1 VTDGWR
7 LRPAAAAWATRI
19 TLVPELNLLVFA
31 FLLHFP
37 LELWIMEPKLPADP
51 HIVERGEVTAVCG
64 TAAAGHAVIAL
75 LTFWLIAGAGKRSW
89 VHRPHWAETLMFVL
103 CSGVFTL
110 LAEPGLGMMLERA
123 SPHADTFAN
132 VWGGGRVLPSV
143 LQAFAVPALLV
154 WILGRQ
160 LRSTAEAT
168 AAHTAP
174 VDSADEHVPSG
185 FPG

>member
-1 VTDGWR
+1 MTGGWR
-7 LRPAAAAWATRI
+7 SHPAAAWAGRAA
-19 TLVPELNLLVFA
+19 LVPELNLLAFA

-51 HIVERGEVTAVCG
+51 HILERGEVTAVCG

-89 VHRPHWAETLMFVL
+89 ILRPHWAETLLFVG

-110 LAEPGLGMMLERA
+110 VAEPGLGMMLA
-123 SPHADTFAN
+123 HTSPHADTVAN
-132 VWGGGRVLPSV
+132 VWGGGRFLPSV

-160 LRSTAEAT
+160 LRAGPAGT
-168 AAHTAP
+168 AAAAAAAET
-174 VDSADEHVPSG
+174 ADEQVTSG
-185 FPG
+185 SLR

>member
-1 VTDGWR
+1 MTDGWR
-7 LRPAAAAWATRI
+7 SHPAAAWVGRAA
-19 TLVPELNLLVFA
+19 LVPELNLLAFA

-51 HIVERGEVTAVCG
+51 HILERSEVTAVCG

-75 LTFWLIAGAGKRSW
+75 LTYWLIAGAGKRRW
-89 VHRPHWAETLMFVL
+89 VLRPHRAETLLFVG

-110 LAEPGLGMMLERA
+110 LAEPAIGMMLERV
-123 SPHADTFAN
+123 SPHAATFAN
-132 VWGGGRVLPSV
+132 VWGDGILLPSV

-160 LRSTAEAT
+160 LRAGPADT
-168 AAHTAP
+168 AAAAASAEP
-174 VDSADEHVPSG
+174 ADEQITSG
-185 FPG
+185 SLG

>member
-1 VTDGWR
+1 MTDGWR
-7 LRPAAAAWATRI
+7 SHPAAAWVGRAA
-19 TLVPELNLLVFA
+19 LVPELNILAFA

-51 HIVERGEVTAVCG
+51 HILERGEVTAVCG
-64 TAAAGHAVIAL
+64 TAAAGHAAIAL
-75 LTFWLIAGAGKRSW
+75 LTFWLIAGAGKRTW
-89 VHRPHWAETLMFVL
+89 VLRPHWAETLLFVG

-110 LAEPGLGMMLERA
+110 VAEPGIGMMLERT

-132 VWGGGRVLPSV
+132 VWGGGILLPSV

-160 LRSTAEAT
+160 LRAGPAET
-168 AAHTAP
+168 TPAAAAAEP
-174 VDSADEHVPSG
+174 RDEQIPSG
-185 FPG
+185 SLG

>member
-7 LRPAAAAWATRI
+7 SHPAAAWVSRAA
-19 TLVPELNLLVFA
+19 LFPELNLLVFA

-51 HIVERGEVTAVCG
+51 HILERGEVTAVCG
-64 TAAAGHAVIAL
+64 TAAAGHAAVAL

-89 VHRPHWAETLMFVL
+89 VLRPHWAETLLFVG

-110 LAEPGLGMMLERA
+110 VAEPGLGMMLEQA
-123 SPHADTFAN
+123 SPHADTLAN
-132 VWGGGRVLPSV
+132 VWGGGRVLPSL

-160 LRSTAEAT
+160 LQACPADTAAAEAV
-168 AAHTAP
+168 P
-174 VDSADEHVPSG
+174 ADEQITSG
-185 FPG
+185 SLG